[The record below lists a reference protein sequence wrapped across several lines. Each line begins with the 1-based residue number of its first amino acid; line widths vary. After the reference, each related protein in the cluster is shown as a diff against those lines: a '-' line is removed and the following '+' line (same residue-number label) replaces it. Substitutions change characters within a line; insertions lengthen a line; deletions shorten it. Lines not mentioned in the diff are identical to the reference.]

1 MCLRVQQRVA
11 GVGRSGGGEPTLSE
25 RGGSL
30 ENWLR
35 PGGAGMGFALKYW
48 PAMGQERERGRP
60 WPGAHPG
67 HGATI
72 CTVSRQIR
80 ANLNIT
86 TQENMNMRTRTLI
99 CVLTRPDCQAEVQ
112 THLS

>member
-67 HGATI
+67 TEPQSAQFLGRLEPISILQHK
-72 CTVSRQIR
+72 R
-80 ANLNIT
+80 
-86 TQENMNMRTRTLI
+86 
-99 CVLTRPDCQAEVQ
+99 
-112 THLS
+112 LSFIS